1 MQLQPEKVAKE
12 YAKLSQAFRDKVK
25 ANPQYAK
32 QFLLDA
38 GILTKKRSS
47 ATGVTL
53 AKRFRSAG

>member
-1 MQLQPEKVAKE
+1 MQSEPEKVAKE
-12 YAKLSQAFRDKVK
+12 YAKLSRAFRDRVK
-25 ANPQYAK
+25 DNPRYAK

-47 ATGVTL
+47 ATGVVL